1 MQEGDEDAGSMGVQ
15 VKGLLSEQVASALVC
30 SALEA
35 HGKGN
40 LLQLACS
47 RLGVGLQNKWVFE
60 TARRRAGSVKM
71 VSCKG

>member
-1 MQEGDEDAGSMGVQ
+1 MQAEDEDAGSMGAR
-15 VKGLLSEQVASALVC
+15 VKGLLREQVSWTLVC
-30 SALEA
+30 SALKA
-35 HGKGN
+35 HREGN

-60 TARRRAGSVKM
+60 IARRRAGSVKM